1 MKLTDI
7 EKHFG
12 TREAAGKALGAWR
25 GTDPPTKAA
34 FTHWKKGVPSG
45 VQAEFQLITG
55 GKLQVERA
63 NGKRRRA

>member
-12 TREAAGKALGAWR
+12 SREAAGKALGDWR
-25 GTDPPTKAA
+25 GKPPPTRAA
-34 FTHWKKGVPSG
+34 FTTWKKQVPLG
-45 VQAEFQLITG
+45 VQAEFQILTG
-55 GKLQVERA
+55 GRLQVERP